1 VNVIVR
7 ADDLRSEGLQVDLAI
22 APGPLSYVR
31 DFEIEVTS
39 ASLTAHVQPSR
50 GGLTCAG
57 RMVAAVRVPC
67 SRCLEP
73 YDLPVEREFRVEY
86 MPPPENRGGREGE
99 VHIPRSELD
108 VDYLDEQRRVDMRD
122 LAAEQIYLEIPMKP
136 LCAPDCRGLCMKCGG
151 NRNRDECLCAVG
163 APS

>member
-1 VNVIVR
+1 MIVR

-22 APGPLSYVR
+22 EPGPLSYVR
-31 DFEIEVTS
+31 GFEIEVTS

-57 RMVAAVRVPC
+57 RLVAAVRVPC

-86 MPPPENRGGREGE
+86 VSLPAGRGGREGE
-99 VHIPRSELD
+99 VHIARSELD
-108 VDYLDEQRRVDMRD
+108 VGYLDELGRVNMRE

-136 LCAPDCRGLCMKCGG
+136 LCSPDCRGLCTRCGG
-151 NRNRDECLCAVG
+151 NRNKEECLCAAG
-163 APS
+163 AVS